1 MAAAAGEGVVA
12 EVEVLELAVARFFL
26 FLGMRFIIR
35 GIVLGF
41 EAGGGRCPEA

>member
-35 GIVLGF
+35 GITEEELDFGVG
-41 EAGGGRCPEA
+41 AGT